1 MRTKLMVRA
10 TAAMLAAGMAA
21 GMALAGASTAQATP
35 AAAAP
40 VPTWHLVYRSHY
52 ALGDQLADITAP
64 ARDDAWAV
72 GSANLK
78 SGTKAEYLHWD
89 GRTWR
94 SVTIT
99 GTRSF
104 TPQAVAASSPG
115 NVWIFGG
122 YGPLDRPAAL
132 VYNGK
137 AWKLR
142 SLPVNFD
149 WDKVAVLSATN
160 VWVALTQGPCKAG
173 TPAPCTILEHWNGT
187 RWSSVQVPG
196 YVQATVRAGG
206 HAWFL
211 TLTRLG
217 NPTGIYS
224 GAPVIY
230 ETAGN
235 ALRTVP
241 APAIR
246 IMEFAS
252 LAAAP
257 NGHLWLQGSLTGKGH
272 PARMWQSSRRAW
284 TLVAIPANVCQPGTG
299 GFCPL
304 QIYGPLTYDGANGAW
319 AGPFAHWTGT
329 HWVNA
334 DNYFPQLIPGF
345 GIHAFTVFP
354 GTTGIWAVG
363 VIDTSAAGGLSD
375 LIARF
380 Y

>member
-1 MRTKLMVRA
+1 M
-10 TAAMLAAGMAA
+10 AAGMAA
-21 GMALAGASTAQATP
+21 LAGASAALAASAT
-35 AAAAP
+35 AAP
-40 VPTWHLVYRSHY
+40 VPGWHLVYRSHY
-52 ALGDQLADITAP
+52 APGDQLADIAAP

-78 SGTKAEYLHWD
+78 SGEKPEYLHWD

-94 SVTIT
+94 SVTIN

-104 TPQAVAASSPG
+104 TPDAVAASSPG

-122 YGPLDRPAAL
+122 YGTLGLPAAL

-149 WDKVAVLSATN
+149 WDNVAVLSATN
-160 VWVALTQGPCKAG
+160 VWVALTQGSCKAG
-173 TPAPCTILEHWNGT
+173 TRATCTTLAHWNGT

-196 YVQATVRAGG
+196 YVQATARAGN

-211 TLTRLG
+211 ALTRLS
-217 NPTGIYS
+217 NPNDKYS

-235 ALRTVP
+235 ALRTVS

-246 IMEFAS
+246 VMESAS

-257 NGHLWLQGSLTGKGH
+257 NGHLWLQGSLTSKGH
-272 PARMWQSSRRAW
+272 PMRMWQSSGRAW
-284 TLVAIPANVCQPGTG
+284 SQVAIPANVCQPGTS

-304 QIYGPLTYDGANGAW
+304 QIGGQLIYDGANGAW
-319 AGPFAHWTGT
+319 AGPLAHWTGT

-334 DNYFPQLIPGF
+334 GNYFPQLIPGF
-345 GIHAFTVFP
+345 DFHAFTVFP
-354 GTTGIWAVG
+354 GTMGIWAVG
-363 VIDTSAAGGLSD
+363 VIDTSAADGFND